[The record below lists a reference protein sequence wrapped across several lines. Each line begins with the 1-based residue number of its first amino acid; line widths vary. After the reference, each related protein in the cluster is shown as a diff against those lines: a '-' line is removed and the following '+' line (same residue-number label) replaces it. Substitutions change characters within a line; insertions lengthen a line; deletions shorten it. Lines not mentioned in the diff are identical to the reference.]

1 MGIESLVFD
10 DTSKLNSKLIELSM
24 ESQKVT
30 ANNMANAETPNYT
43 RLRLDFRKQ
52 LSNALQTGDI
62 EQVTELRPK
71 IEEDTTN
78 APGNDGNNIVLPE
91 EMNEMMQ
98 NSVFYN
104 LATKAFKTRMN
115 ILRAA
120 IK

>member
-1 MGIESLVFD
+1 MSIESLVFD
-10 DTSKLNSKLIELSM
+10 ETSRLNSKLIDLSM
-24 ESQKVT
+24 ESQKVI

-52 LSNALQTGDI
+52 LANAIQTGDI
-62 EQVTELRPK
+62 EQVSDLQPK

-78 APGNDGNNIVLPE
+78 APGNDGNNVVLPE
-91 EMNEMMQ
+91 EMNDMMQ

-104 LATKAFKTRMN
+104 LATQAFKTRIS
-115 ILRAA
+115 ILKSA